1 MISEILDVIRT
12 FQWLKYCNIWK
23 ILVNEVKTRRAIEIL
38 VLRHVELL
46 SFRTKNLKKKKKN
59 AKRLLTNCLQD
70 TVKYTDSNS
79 EEFHNFFKSYYETPI
94 HTVNEEKPLN
104 VTNFQNIVKIVR
116 GPLAISNI
124 LLQLVLLGKLV
135 CIILQSSKNLNNFA

>member
-46 SFRTKNLKKKKKN
+46 SFRTKNLKKKKKM
-59 AKRLLTNCLQD
+59 
-70 TVKYTDSNS
+70 
-79 EEFHNFFKSYYETPI
+79 
-94 HTVNEEKPLN
+94 LN
-104 VTNFQNIVKIVR
+104 
-116 GPLAISNI
+116 GS
-124 LLQLVLLGKLV
+124 
-135 CIILQSSKNLNNFA
+135 

>member
-46 SFRTKNLKKKKKN
+46 SFRTKKKKKK
-59 AKRLLTNCLQD
+59 C
-70 TVKYTDSNS
+70 
-79 EEFHNFFKSYYETPI
+79 
-94 HTVNEEKPLN
+94 
-104 VTNFQNIVKIVR
+104 
-116 GPLAISNI
+116 
-124 LLQLVLLGKLV
+124 
-135 CIILQSSKNLNNFA
+135 